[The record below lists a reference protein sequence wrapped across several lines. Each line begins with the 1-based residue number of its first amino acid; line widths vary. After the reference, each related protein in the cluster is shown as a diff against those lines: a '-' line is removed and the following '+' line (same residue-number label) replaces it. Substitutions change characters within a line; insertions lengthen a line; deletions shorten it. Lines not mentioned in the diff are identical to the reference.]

1 MIFKTWFQII
11 SDRTANELWQRCELL
26 SWIWGFKV
34 KFSRYAWK
42 KLKILSWY
50 LKLVQWKSCLA
61 FMRFIQVLW
70 KSVLPFVP
78 LSSGRLELMIDQ
90 DWEIQVIIKAQI
102 KIWIWNARAAA
113 TRLELHYGSFTLI
126 ATTHGQIDGLSKHKW
141 LETLD
146 NQVKSGDILNPFNFF
161 HKPSLSN

>member
-34 KFSRYAWK
+34 KFSRYARK
-42 KLKILSWY
+42 KLKFIVIFKACTTE
-50 LKLVQWKSCLA
+50 KLLGVYEIYSS
-61 FMRFIQVLW
+61 LW

-102 KIWIWNARAAA
+102 KIWIWNARAA
-113 TRLELHYGSFTLI
+113 TRLELHYGSFTFWRR
-126 ATTHGQIDGLSKHKW
+126 ANWWAVQTQMTRNSW
-141 LETLD
+141 
-146 NQVKSGDILNPFNFF
+146 
-161 HKPSLSN
+161 